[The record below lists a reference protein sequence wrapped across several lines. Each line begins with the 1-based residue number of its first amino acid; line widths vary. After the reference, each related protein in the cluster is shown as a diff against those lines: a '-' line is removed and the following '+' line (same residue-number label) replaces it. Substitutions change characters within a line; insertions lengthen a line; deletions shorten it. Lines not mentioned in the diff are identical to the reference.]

1 MNYDKAI
8 KVMMAVSTV
17 VSGICAILIQL
28 RDGGNEL
35 KINDYQC
42 GGKKKADG
50 IV

>member
-28 RDGGNEL
+28 RDGDSNV
-35 KINDYQC
+35 KINDYHC
-42 GGKKKADG
+42 GGNKTDG

>member
-28 RDGGNEL
+28 RDGDS
-35 KINDYQC
+35 KINDYHC
-42 GGKKKADG
+42 GGEKKTDG